1 MSAGGSEAMRVV
13 GESRLTGTV
22 VAIFIRAM
30 DRPLIET
37 LRRYDAALCDNGA
50 TGLFIF
56 GSRARGTHHS
66 DSDLDLFI
74 DYNPAAR
81 VPNMSRLM
89 QLEEEMSA
97 ALGIPVNITT
107 RSAPPIDEGQHR
119 ARGGSA
125 RRPVRGG

>member
-1 MSAGGSEAMRVV
+1 MFWMSIIMSAGGSGTMRVA

-22 VAIFIRAM
+22 VAIFDAM

-37 LRRYDAALCDNGA
+37 LRRYDAALRDNGA

-81 VPNMSRLM
+81 VPNMFRLM
-89 QLEEEMSA
+89 QLE
-97 ALGIPVNITT
+97 
-107 RSAPPIDEGQHR
+107 
-119 ARGGSA
+119 
-125 RRPVRGG
+125 